1 MRVKS
6 SPAKCFARFSKDAR
20 LHSQEVMGE
29 RRSQSRSQPRNS
41 PDDESEALSMNSI
54 RTGPAWAISSSSLPA
69 SSQRER
75 ISPAAFSR
83 RVSRVR

>member
-1 MRVKS
+1 
-6 SPAKCFARFSKDAR
+6 
-20 LHSQEVMGE
+20 MGE

-41 PDDESEALSMNSI
+41 PDDESGALSMNPI

-75 ISPAAFSR
+75 ISPRPFQAGVQGQVAGA
-83 RVSRVR
+83 VRQGRTGGCPA